1 MKFLIATALSL
12 TLYSS
17 GALTQQDEL
26 LPPEQAFAF
35 SANIAG
41 PDVIE
46 AIWTIADGYYMY
58 RDKFSFM
65 SGPDGP
71 TIKPPFYPQ
80 GKLKQDALFGDVET
94 YEGSVRITLP
104 FQSLAGDPGQFF
116 LTAKGQGCN
125 EPVGVCYPPVTRT
138 VALQLAASDP
148 TALNSDSRP
157 LNPVKNDG
165 SNLTGSSESLSELQK
180 LLGVGSEQAEFLDPE
195 NAFKLTVLITG
206 ENALAVR
213 FRIAEGYYLYRDKLQ
228 FSTFSGPARIGP
240 YDLPP
245 GKSKLD
251 AYFGEVSVYNEDF
264 DVLLPLERTGTDSG
278 EFSLITTYQGC
289 AEKGI
294 CYPPIKTTHRLTL
307 PAFITSAAAA
317 DSDNPDPKQSGKSL
331 IGYLSAAFVAGFLLT
346 FTPCVLPLIP
356 IVSSLVVGQGRRG
369 SRFHGGAISMAY
381 VLGTAV
387 TYTVIGAVAGATGEQ
402 LQAYFQNVWAIG
414 FISLI
419 LVLMALSMFG
429 VYEIRLPTAVQS
441 RLSEST
447 AGLSGGSFGMIFVL
461 GVMSAL
467 VVGACVSPLLI
478 SVLSIAILKGSAYLG
493 AALMF
498 CMAAGMGI
506 ILVAIGFGAHAILP
520 HKGPWMERVQ
530 HGLGILLI
538 AVAIYL
544 LGVIPEIPVLFLWAA
559 LLVVTGVYL
568 GATQPLPKQASGWR
582 YLWKGLGT
590 FCLIWGVI
598 AMLGGFSGRRDIL
611 RPIDLNLLGGSRTAS
626 NAVHDQA
633 EENIFQR
640 IATNGALDRHLA
652 AARSAGRSVILDFY
666 AEWCTDCIRMEK
678 TTFSDPTVLNQLSR
692 FELLQVD
699 VTDAADPDSKAIK
712 QRFGVYGPPAIVF
725 FGPDGDERPGRL
737 YGYRN
742 PTEFLSFLSAL

>member
-1 MKFLIATALSL
+1 MKFLVAIFLSL

-17 GALTQQDEL
+17 GAVAQQDEL
-26 LPPEQAFAF
+26 LSPERAFAF
-35 SANIAG
+35 SANITRPG
-41 PDVIE
+41 VIE
-46 AIWTIADGYYMY
+46 AVWTIADGYYMY

-65 SGPDGP
+65 TRPDGP
-71 TIKPPFYPQ
+71 TIKTPFYPP
-80 GKLKQDALFGDVET
+80 GKVKQDALFGDVET
-94 YEGSVRITLP
+94 YEQSVRITLP

-228 FSTFSGPARIGP
+228 FRRLNGPARIKS

-245 GKSKLD
+245 GRSKLD

-264 DVLLPLERTGTDSG
+264 DVFLPLERTGTGGG

-294 CYPPIKTTHRLTL
+294 CYPPISTTHRLTL
-307 PAFITSAAAA
+307 PALIASAAAA
-317 DSDNPDPKQSGKSL
+317 DSNNPKQSDKTL
-331 IGYLSAAFVAGFLLT
+331 IGYLTTAFVAGFLLT

-356 IVSSLVVGQGRRG
+356 IVSSLVIGQGRRV
-369 SRFHGGAISMAY
+369 SRLHGGAISMTY

-387 TYTVIGAVAGATGEQ
+387 TYAAIGAVAGATGEQ

-414 FISLI
+414 FISVI

-429 VYEIRLPTAVQS
+429 LYEIRMPAAFQS
-441 RLSEST
+441 QLSERS
-447 AGLSGGSFGMIFVL
+447 AGLTGGSFGMIFLL

-498 CMAAGMGI
+498 CMAAGMGV

-520 HKGPWMERVQ
+520 HTGPWMERVKQ
-530 HGLGILLI
+530 GFGILLV

-559 LLVVTGVYL
+559 LLIVIGVYL
-568 GATQPLPKQASGWR
+568 GATQTLPDQAGGWR

-611 RPIDLNLLGGSRTAS
+611 RPIELNLFGGSQTAS
-626 NAVHDQA
+626 IAIHDRAA
-633 EENIFQR
+633 EYVFQR
-640 IATNGALDRHLA
+640 VATPEALDRHLA
-652 AARSAGRSVILDFY
+652 AARLTGRPVILDFY

-678 TTFSDPTVLNQLSR
+678 MTFSDRTVLNQLSR

-699 VTDAADPDSKAIK
+699 VTDPADPGSKAIK
-712 QRFGVYGPPAIVF
+712 QRFGVFGPPAIVF
-725 FGPDGDERPGRL
+725 FGPDGDEHPGRL

-742 PTEFLSFLSAL
+742 PAEFLAFLSAL